1 MQLYLVAK
9 MDATVAVVVHVLGSL
24 IASTLITVAVL
35 VGLNKVIK

>member
-1 MQLYLVAK
+1 MANDLNTILA
-9 MDATVAVVVHVLGSL
+9 AVVVHVLGSL